1 MAHISKNVGRR
12 TMRLLLGVLT
22 GSPTMTLPNSQYVS
36 DLGKTIYLI

>member
-1 MAHISKNVGRR
+1 MAHISKNVGR